1 MRRTELLGLRV
12 DQVGSLLRPAA
23 LIDSFLSC
31 AKGEITRSALD
42 ALVEQAVR
50 DVVAKQE
57 AIGFPIVT
65 DGEYGRINW
74 HVSFSQ
80 IEGWALDEASWRS
93 FLANPAMRH
102 EHERTNTLGADAVQS
117 YKTPATARLRLL
129 SNFPLGEYRRLAAV
143 ATAPAKAMLMG
154 PDRVSQMCDLPASQP
169 TYESADAFL
178 ADVVAVQSRMV
189 GELVEAGCPYV
200 QLDEPSYTGYVDRA
214 TLERMRASG
223 EDPMA
228 NLRRA
233 VRASNAV
240 VADHVGKAVF
250 GIHICRGNRASMW
263 HREGTYDGIA
273 EELFSTLRFDRLLLE
288 YDTARAGG
296 FEPLRFVPKGPPG
309 QAPIVV
315 LGLVTTKTGEVET
328 VDALLRRI
336 EEASRFIDTGQLA
349 LSPQCGFAS
358 GMSGNDLSH
367 DQQWRKLEVILETAR
382 RVWH

>member
-12 DQVGSLLRPAA
+12 DQVGSLLRPAS
-23 LIDSFLSC
+23 LISSFLSC
-31 AKGEITRSALD
+31 AKGDMTRSALD
-42 ALVEQAVR
+42 ELVEQAVR
-50 DVVAKQE
+50 DVVARQQ

-65 DGEYGRINW
+65 DGEFGRINW

-80 IEGWALDEASWRS
+80 IEGWALDEASWLS

-102 EHERTNTLGADAVQS
+102 EHERANTLGADAVQS
-117 YKTPATARLRLL
+117 YKTPATSRLRLL

-143 ATAPAKAMLMG
+143 ATTPGKAMLMG
-154 PDRVSQMCDLPASQP
+154 PDRVSQMCDLPASKP
-169 TYESADAFL
+169 YESADAFL

-189 GELVEAGCPYV
+189 GDLVEAGCPYV
-200 QLDEPSYTGYVDRA
+200 QLDEPSYTGYVDRT
-214 TLERMRASG
+214 TLERMRANG

-233 VRASNAV
+233 VKASNAV
-240 VADHVGKAVF
+240 VADHAGKAVF

-296 FEPLRFVPKGPPG
+296 FEPLRFVPKGPIG
-309 QAPIVV
+309 QAPVVV
-315 LGLVTTKTGEVET
+315 LGLVTTKTGEIET

-336 EEASRFIDTGQLA
+336 DEASRFIDVDQLA

-382 RVWH
+382 RVWD

>member
-23 LIDSFLSC
+23 LIESFLSC

-42 ALVEQAVR
+42 KLVEQAVR
-50 DVVAKQE
+50 DVVAKQQ

-102 EHERTNTLGADAVQS
+102 EHERANTLGADAVQS
-117 YKTPATARLRLL
+117 YKTPATARLKLL
-129 SNFPLGEYRRLAAV
+129 NNFPLSEYRRLAALT
-143 ATAPAKAMLMG
+143 TAPAKAMLMG
-154 PDRVSQMCDLPASQP
+154 PDRVSQMCDLPASKP
-169 TYESADAFL
+169 VYGSADAFL

-214 TLERMRASG
+214 TLERMRAAG

-233 VRASNAV
+233 IGASNAV
-240 VADHVGKAVF
+240 VAAHAGKAVF

-296 FEPLRFVPKGPPG
+296 FEPLRFVPKGAIG
-309 QAPIVV
+309 QAPVVV
-315 LGLVTTKTGEVET
+315 LGLVTTKTGEIET

-336 EEASRFIDTGQLA
+336 EEASRFIDVGQLA

-358 GMSGNDLSH
+358 GLSGNDLSH

>member
-42 ALVEQAVR
+42 VLVEQAVR
-50 DVVAKQE
+50 DVVAKQQ

-102 EHERTNTLGADAVQS
+102 EHERANTLGADAVQS
-117 YKTPATARLRLL
+117 YKTPATARLKLL
-129 SNFPLGEYRRLAAV
+129 NNFPLSEYRRLAALAAV
-143 ATAPAKAMLMG
+143 PAKAMLMG
-154 PDRVSQMCDLPASQP
+154 PDRVSQMCDLPASKP
-169 TYESADAFL
+169 VYDSAGAFL

-214 TLERMRASG
+214 TLERMRAAG

-233 VRASNAV
+233 IGASNAV
-240 VADHVGKAVF
+240 IAGHAGKAVF

-296 FEPLRFVPKGPPG
+296 FEPLRFVPKGAIG
-309 QAPIVV
+309 QAPVVV

-336 EEASRFIDTGQLA
+336 EEASRFIDVGQLA

>member
-23 LIDSFLSC
+23 LIDAFLSC
-31 AKGEITRSALD
+31 AKGDITRSALD
-42 ALVEQAVR
+42 MLVEQAVR
-50 DVVAKQE
+50 DVVAKQQ
-57 AIGFPIVT
+57 AIGFPVVT

-102 EHERTNTLGADAVQS
+102 EHERANTLGGDAVQS
-117 YKTPATARLRLL
+117 YRTPATARLRLL
-129 SNFPLGEYRRLAAV
+129 SNFPLREYRRV
-143 ATAPAKAMLMG
+143 AGLTSAPAKAMLMG
-154 PDRVSQMCDLPASQP
+154 PDRVSQMCDVPASKP
-169 TYESADAFL
+169 VYDSADAFL

-189 GELVEAGCPYV
+189 GELVEAGCPYL

-214 TLERMRASG
+214 TLERMRARG

-233 VRASNAV
+233 IAASNAV
-240 VADHVGKAVF
+240 IAGHAGKAVF

-296 FEPLRFVPKGPPG
+296 FEPLRFVPKGKT
-309 QAPIVV
+309 VV
-315 LGLVTTKTGEVET
+315 LGLVTSKTG
-328 VDALLRRI
+328 ALESRDELKRRI
-336 EEASRFIDTGQLA
+336 DEASKFVDIDQLC

-358 GMSGNDLSH
+358 TEEGNILAEEE
-367 DQQWRKLEVILETAR
+367 QWAKLRMIVELADEIWGR
-382 RVWH
+382 

>member
-12 DQVGSLLRPAA
+12 DQVGSLLRPAS
-23 LIDSFLSC
+23 LIASFHSC

-50 DVVAKQE
+50 DVVARQQ
-57 AIGFPIVT
+57 AIGFPVAT

-102 EHERTNTLGADAVQS
+102 EHESANTLGADAVQS
-117 YKTPATARLRLL
+117 YKTPATARLRLRR
-129 SNFPLGEYRRLAAV
+129 NFPLGEYRRLAAI

-154 PDRVSQMCDLPASQP
+154 PDRVSQMCDLPASKP
-169 TYESADAFL
+169 AYDSADAFL

-214 TLERMRASG
+214 TLERMRAGG

-233 VRASNAV
+233 IGASNAV
-240 VADHVGKAVF
+240 VAAHAGKAVF

-296 FEPLRFVPKGPPG
+296 FEPLRFVPKGAIG
-309 QAPIVV
+309 QAPVVV

-328 VDALLRRI
+328 VEALQRRI
-336 EEASRFIDTGQLA
+336 EEASRFIDVAQLA
-349 LSPQCGFAS
+349 ISPQCGFAS